1 MAFLGRS
8 KSNTHEVKSA
18 KVGKTPRVSKAP
30 KMSRKEKKAAAAA
43 AKAASAMSAAA
54 QADFPFQQ
62 PSSAY
67 SAPAQ
72 SQTAPRNDYNEP
84 RIGDLTVGDYAN
96 GMPRIRLGEFFNS
109 FGRQLKWVIPL
120 LIAGVI
126 ASWFLTDDFKRTYSG
141 EGRVLVQLGDEY
153 VYDSVNSNQS
163 QGLQLTPDHI
173 VQNEVGIMKNADI
186 IEQVVGEIISESG
199 GLERFSESAA
209 EKIRA
214 AQGDKRET
222 ENAWVELYT
231 EVENSFVLRSISLS
245 KNTSMRVR
253 RFSSRARVI
262 LSLSADARQ
271 MSNSVPMSALFKNS
285 CAIMA
290 YPILTANGAALRNA
304 QRSFA
309 HSLIRCAAK

>member
-231 EVENSFVLRSISLS
+231 EVENSFVVMPKPKSSIVDLVY
-245 KNTSMRVR
+245 KHEDPTRDR
-253 RFSSRARVI
+253 
-262 LSLSADARQ
+262 
-271 MSNSVPMSALFKNS
+271 
-285 CAIMA
+285 
-290 YPILTANGAALRNA
+290 
-304 QRSFA
+304 
-309 HSLIRCAAK
+309 